1 MKACSSRQKP
11 SLWIGL
17 TLTAVYLLTRYINR
31 TSVAN
36 HNSNNYDYHS
46 RQSRYQGP
54 TKSKPKDQSQIS
66 YYHAR
71 ETARRLIPYSPD
83 SPSWRKT
90 HQDELVRLLGCHQ
103 SDAHHPSCT
112 PKDQNISQ
120 SKFGPSPRHIYSLAH
135 HLTHLTVLLGTV
147 HFSRVLDGI
156 FNKKAEFPAGEAICK
171 CLFKLSRK
179 KKHPKFSWESFT
191 QLFLVYVLQ
200 LAEISG
206 ADAFLWALNQLEY
219 PYLVV
224 DGVDHN
230 ETNTRLGEIH
240 SLLGSSVNM
249 VIGDYLSIPQC
260 FKNNACVESKLN
272 ANGIPHHKL
281 FVFDGKSPPITK
293 KIPPGFFSLNCTRI
307 YGFAMF
313 TLLKKDWRTR
323 LIGHFSF
330 CRDIGHPL
338 GRKWHL
344 TFYPRKQMSHPVS
357 TEEEKNF
364 TYLGL
369 TIEHYCHKFGVVPPK
384 ERSNKVY
391 ILGKDRG
398 YLHPPSP
405 TLYPES
411 MWASI
416 TNATGIGFT
425 IGTRQKHWS
434 TIEARTAKPK
444 DRLLEGIEDIG
455 SLSRDRFIYELQ
467 HHKAVIGLG
476 WPVQPSTPLEALC
489 VGTPF
494 INPVWLGRRTQPDR
508 SKWHT
513 QHPYLATDAA
523 CPCGRTTIR
532 RRNLTRRTCITC
544 KIIVQ
549 TTSRRRSNSCSRL
562 RLKNP
567 SSPTT

>member
-1 MKACSSRQKP
+1 MRAFSSRQKP

-17 TLTAVYLLTRYINR
+17 TLTVVYLLTRYISR
-31 TSVAN
+31 TPVAN
-36 HNSNNYDYHS
+36 RNHYHHHHDYHS

-54 TKSKPKDQSQIS
+54 TTFPPKKQARLS

-71 ETARRLIPYSPD
+71 ETARRLIPSSHD

-90 HQDELVRLLGCHQ
+90 HQDELVRLIRCRQ
-103 SDAHHPSCT
+103 SNARHPPCS
-112 PKDQNISQ
+112 PNDQ
-120 SKFGPSPRHIYSLAH
+120 
-135 HLTHLTVLLGTV
+135 HLILLGTV

-156 FNKKAEFPAGEAICK
+156 FNKNAQFPAGEAI
-171 CLFKLSRK
+171 
-179 KKHPKFSWESFT
+179 W
-191 QLFLVYVLQ
+191 
-200 LAEISG
+200 
-206 ADAFLWALNQLEY
+206 ADALMWALNQLEY

-230 ETNTRLGEIH
+230 EINTRLGEIH
-240 SLLGSSVNM
+240 SLLGPSVKM

-260 FKNNACVESKLN
+260 LKNNACVNSKLN

-281 FVFDGKSPPITK
+281 FVFDGF
-293 KIPPGFFSLNCTRI
+293 GQ
-307 YGFAMF
+307 
-313 TLLKKDWRTR
+313 DV
-323 LIGHFSF
+323 
-330 CRDIGHPL
+330 GHPL

-344 TFYPRKQMSHPVS
+344 TFYPQ
-357 TEEEKNF
+357 EEKNF

-391 ILGKDRG
+391 ILGKNRH

-411 MWASI
+411 MWGSI

-425 IGTRQKHWS
+425 MGTLQKHWS
-434 TIEARTAKPK
+434 TSEGHTADPK

-455 SLSRDRFIYELQ
+455 SLSRDEFIYQLQ

-494 INPVWLGRRTQPDR
+494 INPVWLGRRSQPDR

-513 QHPYLATDAA
+513 QHPYLARFDPPYVYNVQDHRPEDVQEAIEQLLKTPLEEPFIPEDMKKEAYLLRISQLVRFDWQAA
-523 CPCGRTTIR
+523 AR
-532 RRNLTRRTCITC
+532 
-544 KIIVQ
+544 KA
-549 TTSRRRSNSCSRL
+549 NSV
-562 RLKNP
+562 
-567 SSPTT
+567 